1 MSQAA
6 IIPAD
11 LRERIH
17 QLMSLLSLQHDQQC
31 FPLLAD
37 VCRLAGV
44 DMNVASQL
52 YMEWRKSQQANIAPL
67 PQSLPGELNQQAGL
81 VLDRTW
87 QQAQQRANQY
97 VRSAQAAWQGERQE
111 LLAEQQDLA
120 LLCEQQAQE
129 LDAVRQHLSKV
140 LGLTAGPQAN
150 SVYQPA
156 TELDV
161 LRDERVQA
169 LQHQLDDARQGR
181 AAAEQALHHMRE
193 QAQRTAAPVPQVEP
207 QDERVSALQQDVDAL
222 RGSLAQSE
230 QEAAQAQ
237 QLHRQAQEEMD
248 ALQHKLEQM
257 QEELRTLRSDKES
270 AYRAVANLRQ
280 QLQQLKQIQLA
291 TPEEQA
297 ERLARL
303 KMLAFSPSLPSQLS
317 ADTEPT
323 EQIWKAR

>member
-81 VLDRTW
+81 VLDHTW

-97 VRSAQAAWQGERQE
+97 VRSAQATWQDERQE
-111 LLAEQQDLA
+111 LLAEQRDLA

-129 LDAVRQHLSKV
+129 LDAVRQHLSKA
-140 LGLTAGPQAN
+140 LAGAAPQQAA
-150 SVYQPA
+150 SPLAAALSAVDQ
-156 TELDV
+156 
-161 LRDERVQA
+161 DEQLQSLQQQLAEAVQA
-169 LQHQLDDARQGR
+169 LAES
-181 AAAEQALHHMRE
+181 EQALSRMRQ
-193 QAQRTAAPVPQVEP
+193 QAQLPPDDQLP
-207 QDERVSALQQDVDAL
+207 ALQQEVDTL
-222 RGSLAQSE
+222 RSRLAQAE
-230 QEAAQAQ
+230 QQADQAQ
-237 QLHRQAQEEMD
+237 QLQLQAQAEMD

-303 KMLAFSPSLPSQLS
+303 KMLAFSPSLPSQLPS
-317 ADTEPT
+317 DTEPT